1 LIIAYC
7 HIVENRLFFAY
18 MVKLVPAI
26 RWQLPGAGAAV
37 LDARLLPLL
46 NAIDGGANLAAAV
59 AQVGLSYRHGW
70 GLLHA
75 QSALLGVP
83 LVAMQRGKGVSLTP
97 AGQQLLRLTAGAEV
111 RLLRK
116 AGAIEI
122 SPPLPAA
129 DQRLRLCLH
138 ASHDLALIELRE
150 RIAPAFGLELDLE
163 FKGSLEALAS
173 FAAGHAD
180 LAGFHIPLGTHP
192 GALAPYLRWLK
203 ARQHRLIG
211 FIEREQGLML
221 PPGNPKRVRDLR
233 DLATRKLRVVNRQRG
248 SGTRLLFDQLL
259 QESGIDGPALRGYSN
274 EEFTHLAVAATI
286 AAGKADAGFGVK
298 AAALQYG
305 LAFKSLE
312 HERYL
317 LACRSEAAQEPA
329 IRRLREAIA
338 SPAMLQAVRK
348 LPGYV
353 AADSGSVLGFTRAF
367 SANSK
372 ARGQVLH

>member
-1 LIIAYC
+1 MI
-7 HIVENRLFFAY
+7 
-18 MVKLVPAI
+18 KLTPLI
-26 RWQLPGAGAAV
+26 RWQLPGSDDAEI
-37 LDARLLPLL
+37 DARLLPLL
-46 NAIDGGANLAAAV
+46 SAIDGGANLGTAV

-75 QSALLGVP
+75 QAALLGVP
-83 LVAMQRGKGVSLTP
+83 LVAMQRGRGVSLTA
-97 AGQQLLRLTAGAEV
+97 AGKQLLQLTAGAEQ

-116 AGAIEI
+116 AAAIEI
-122 SPPLPAA
+122 APLPPAA
-129 DQRLRLCLH
+129 AVPLRLILH

-150 RIAPAFGLELDLE
+150 RIAPAFGLELNLE

-180 LAGFHIPLGTHP
+180 LAGFHFPLGAHP
-192 GALAPYLRWLK
+192 GALAPYQRWLK
-203 ARQHRLIG
+203 PRQHRLIG

-221 PPGNPKRVRDLR
+221 PAGNPARVRALR
-233 DLATRKLRVVNRQRG
+233 DLAGKHLRVINRQRG

-259 QESGIDGPALRGYSN
+259 HEAGIDGPALRGYST

-305 LAFKSLE
+305 LEFKTLE

-317 LACRSEAAQEPA
+317 LACRSEAADGPA
-329 IRRLREAIA
+329 IRSLRQAIA
-338 SPAMLQAVRK
+338 SAPMLQALRG
-348 LPGYV
+348 LPGY
-353 AADSGSVLGFTRAF
+353 AGANSGSLLSFTRAF
-367 SANSK
+367 SADRGKLSK
-372 ARGQVLH
+372 RT

>member
-1 LIIAYC
+1 MA
-7 HIVENRLFFAY
+7 
-18 MVKLVPAI
+18 KLVPVI
-26 RWQLPGAGAAV
+26 RWQMPGADGAA

-46 NAIDGGANLAAAV
+46 AAIEGGANLAAAV

-75 QSALLGVP
+75 QAMLLGVP
-83 LVAMQRGKGVSLTP
+83 LVDMRRGKGVALTQ
-97 AGQQLLRLTAGAEV
+97 AGKQLLQLTAGAEKH
-111 RLLRK
+111 LLSK
-116 AGAIEI
+116 AATIEVA
-122 SPPLPAA
+122 PPPPAA
-129 DQRLRLCLH
+129 AEPLRLRLH

-180 LAGFHIPLGTHP
+180 LAGFHIPLGSHP
-192 GALAPYLRWLK
+192 GALAPYQRWLK
-203 ARQHRLIG
+203 PRQHRLIG

-221 PPGNPKRVRDLR
+221 PPGNPARVRSLR
-233 DLATRKLRVVNRQRG
+233 DLASKKLRVINRQRG

-259 QESGIDGPALRGYSN
+259 QEASIDGNALPGYST
-274 EEFTHLAVAATI
+274 EEFTHLAVAATV

-305 LAFKSLE
+305 LEFKTLE

-317 LACRSEAAQEPA
+317 LACRSEAASGPA
-329 IRRLREAIA
+329 ILRLRQAIA
-338 SPAMLQAVRK
+338 GPQMRQVLRG
-348 LPGYV
+348 LPGY
-353 AADSGSVLGFTRAF
+353 ACAGAGGLLSFARAF
-367 SANSK
+367 ST
-372 ARGQVLH
+372 ARG

>member
-1 LIIAYC
+1 MI
-7 HIVENRLFFAY
+7 
-18 MVKLVPAI
+18 KLTPLI
-26 RWQLPGAGAAV
+26 RWQLPGSDSAEI
-37 LDARLLPLL
+37 DARLLPLL
-46 NAIDGGANLAAAV
+46 AAIGGGANLGAAV

-75 QSALLGVP
+75 QAALLGVP
-83 LVAMQRGKGVSLTP
+83 LVDMQRGKGVTLTA
-97 AGQQLLRLTAGAEV
+97 AGRQLLQLTAGAEQ

-116 AGAIEI
+116 AAAIEI
-122 SPPLPAA
+122 APLPPAA
-129 DQRLRLCLH
+129 TQALRLGIH

-150 RIAPAFGLELDLE
+150 RIAPAFGLELNLE

-180 LAGFHIPLGTHP
+180 LAGFHIPLGSHP
-192 GALAPYLRWLK
+192 GALAPYQRWLK
-203 ARQHRLIG
+203 PRQHRLIG

-221 PPGNPKRVRDLR
+221 PPGNPARVRTLR
-233 DLATRKLRVVNRQRG
+233 DLANKRLRVINRQRG

-259 QESGIDGPALRGYSN
+259 HESGLDGEALRGYST

-305 LAFKSLE
+305 LDFKTLE
-312 HERYL
+312 RERYL
-317 LACRSEAAQEPA
+317 LACRSEAAERPA

-338 SPAMLQAVRK
+338 SPQMLQVLRR
-348 LPGYV
+348 LPGY
-353 AADSGSVLGFTRAF
+353 AGANAGSLLSFARVFLTISSRAQ
-367 SANSK
+367 K
-372 ARGQVLH
+372 TP

>member
-1 LIIAYC
+1 MA
-7 HIVENRLFFAY
+7 
-18 MVKLVPAI
+18 KLVPVV
-26 RWQLPGAGAAV
+26 RWQMPGGGAA

-46 NAIDGGANLAAAV
+46 AAIDGGANLGAAV
-59 AQVGLSYRHGW
+59 AHIGLSYRHGW

-75 QSALLGVP
+75 QAALLGVP
-83 LVAMQRGKGVSLTP
+83 LVDMQRGKGVILTA
-97 AGQQLLRLTAGAEV
+97 AGRQLLQLTAGAEQ

-116 AGAIEI
+116 AAAIEI
-122 SPPLPAA
+122 APLPPASA
-129 DQRLRLCLH
+129 QALRLIIH

-150 RIAPAFGLELDLE
+150 RIAPAFGLELNLE

-180 LAGFHIPLGTHP
+180 LAGFHIPLGSHP
-192 GALAPYLRWLK
+192 GALAPYQRWLK
-203 ARQHRLIG
+203 PRQHRLIG

-221 PPGNPKRVRDLR
+221 PPGNPAHVRRLR
-233 DLATRKLRVVNRQRG
+233 DLADKQLRVINRQRG

-259 QESGIDGPALRGYSN
+259 HESSIDGQALRGYGD

-305 LAFKSLE
+305 LEFKTLE

-317 LACRSEAAQEPA
+317 LVCRSEEVKAPS
-329 IRRLREAIA
+329 IRRLRQAIA
-338 SPAMLQAVRK
+338 GPQMLQVLRS
-348 LPGYV
+348 LPGY
-353 AADSGSVLGFTRAF
+353 AGANSGSLLGFARAF
-367 SANSK
+367 STSSGGVQERN
-372 ARGQVLH
+372 

>member
-1 LIIAYC
+1 MIQLTP
-7 HIVENRLFFAY
+7 L
-18 MVKLVPAI
+18 I
-26 RWQLPGAGAAV
+26 RWQLPGSDGAEI
-37 LDARLLPLL
+37 DARLLPLL
-46 NAIDGGANLAAAV
+46 AAIDGGANLGAAV

-75 QSALLGVP
+75 QAALLGMP
-83 LVAMQRGKGVSLTP
+83 LVDMQRGKGVSLTA
-97 AGQQLLRLTAGAEV
+97 AGRQLLQLTAGAEQ

-116 AGAIEI
+116 AAAIEI
-122 SPPLPAA
+122 APLPRAA
-129 DQRLRLCLH
+129 AKPLRLVIH
-138 ASHDLALIELRE
+138 ASHDLALIALRE
-150 RIAPAFGLELDLE
+150 RIAPASGLELNLE

-180 LAGFHIPLGTHP
+180 LAGFHIPLGSHP

-203 ARQHRLIG
+203 PRQHRLIG

-221 PPGNPKRVRDLR
+221 PPGNPAHVRALR
-233 DLATRKLRVVNRQRG
+233 DLAVKQLRVINRQRG

-259 QESGIDGPALRGYSN
+259 HESGIDGQALRGYST

-305 LAFKSLE
+305 LEFKTLE

-317 LACRSEAAQEPA
+317 LACRSEAAEQPA
-329 IRRLREAIA
+329 IRRLRQAIA
-338 SPAMLQAVRK
+338 SPHMLQVLRS
-348 LPGYV
+348 LPGY
-353 AADSGSVLGFTRAF
+353 AGANSGSLLSFARAF
-367 SANSK
+367 STS
-372 ARGQVLH
+372 RGGVQKRT

>member
-1 LIIAYC
+1 MA
-7 HIVENRLFFAY
+7 
-18 MVKLVPAI
+18 KLVPVI
-26 RWQLPGAGAAV
+26 HWQIPGAAA

-46 NAIDGGANLAAAV
+46 SAISRGANLAAAV

-75 QSALLGVP
+75 QAALLGMS
-83 LVAMQRGKGVSLTP
+83 LVDMQRGKGVSLTV
-97 AGQQLLRLTAGAEV
+97 AGRQLLQRTTAAAK
-111 RLLRK
+111 RPLRK

-122 SPPLPAA
+122 APLPRAA
-129 DQRLRLCLH
+129 AKPLRLSIH

-150 RIAPAFGLELDLE
+150 HIAPAFGLELNLE

-192 GALAPYLRWLK
+192 GALAPYQRWLK
-203 ARQHRLIG
+203 PTQHRLIG

-221 PPGNPKRVRDLR
+221 PPGNPACVRDLR
-233 DLATRKLRVVNRQRG
+233 DLAGKQLRVINRQRG

-259 QESGIDGPALRGYSN
+259 HETGIDGHSLLGYST

-286 AAGKADAGFGVK
+286 AARKADAGFGVK

-305 LAFKSLE
+305 LDFKTLE

-317 LACRSEAAQEPA
+317 LACRSEAAGMPA
-329 IRRLREAIA
+329 IRRLRQAIA
-338 SPAMLQAVRK
+338 SPQMLQVLRK
-348 LPGYV
+348 LPGY
-353 AADSGSVLGFTRAF
+353 AGANTGSLLSFTRAF
-367 SANSK
+367 SARSGRVRK
-372 ARGQVLH
+372 RT